1 MAVMKPHR
9 EPSSVTIAKETHE
22 PSKITTLTISITA
35 DVDYRKILKKAK
47 KVLLENDRPKS
58 TV

>member
-1 MAVMKPHR
+1 MKPHR